1 MRRTPE
7 SQPRELPDADALE
20 ERLDETQPHPV
31 PVSRRALPLAA
42 IGLALAF
49 ALFGPPL
56 LGTLAPWVAL
66 GGVAIAAVRRART
79 AKRQAE
85 ALRRAEELSRL
96 RRPADAFFAADALLD
111 ELVHEPGPSAGC
123 VHLMARSLQA
133 LGRPD
138 ACRVAT
144 EVLLDRLPP
153 HHPAR
158 AGVLLNRAI
167 AEFESDRLADGDGT
181 LGRVRSLME
190 VRAEAPG
197 EDPPWLEEPAEE
209 EESEPADRRVGRPL
223 PAADRTAVEVAGA
236 AFRVA
241 RLIQSVMTYHAADAV
256 ADAEAAGGAE
266 ACFRPLGVDAG
277 FAHGLLAWCH
287 LKLHDAEGAAAAWSR
302 ATLLVPAAALVHR
315 FPRLGEVAEACPS
328 HPGLPA

>member
-20 ERLDETQPHPV
+20 ERLDDTQPHPV
-31 PVSRRALPLAA
+31 PASRRALPLAA

-56 LGTLAPWVAL
+56 LGTLAPWLAL

-85 ALRRAEELSRL
+85 ALRRAEELGRL

-133 LGRPD
+133 LRRPD

-190 VRAEAPG
+190 VRAE
-197 EDPPWLEEPAEE
+197 EPAEDTPWIDE
-209 EESEPADRRVGRPL
+209 KEPSGDDTGDRRVGLPL
-223 PAADRTAVEVAGA
+223 PAADRSA
-236 AFRVA
+236 AEEARAALRAA

-287 LKLHDAEGAAAAWSR
+287 LKLHDAEGTAAAWSR
-302 ATLLVPAAALVHR
+302 ATLLVPANALVHR
-315 FPRLGEVAEACPS
+315 FPRLGEVAEAFPS